1 MGRPAKKESNKRVK
15 TGVTIEPELY
25 DWISK
30 KIDERVFSNVT
41 HAVNW
46 GLSLLKDKFEKEN
59 GKSR

>member
-1 MGRPAKKESNKRVK
+1 MGRPSKKESKKKVK

-25 DWISK
+25 RWVSQ

-46 GLSLLKDKFEKEN
+46 GLSLLKEKFENEK
-59 GKSR
+59 